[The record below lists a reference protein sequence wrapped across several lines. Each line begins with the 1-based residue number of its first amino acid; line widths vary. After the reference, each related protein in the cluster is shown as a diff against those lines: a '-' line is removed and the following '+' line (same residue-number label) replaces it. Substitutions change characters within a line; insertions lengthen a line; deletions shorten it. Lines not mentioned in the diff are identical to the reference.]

1 MLIRVLERKLNE
13 EGENGKQNLKAIQY
27 IKTFQTRIGESYF
40 LDRGVIFQQEIPIE
54 LKLAA
59 EHSEDI
65 TPANYFTACDQFKNI
80 ALRQNGLIAGID
92 NVELTLNEN
101 VVTNVTQVA
110 RTYEMA
116 CEYYPN
122 GDMSKFMPAS
132 QPDRFYDYTFY
143 EGTGPQ
149 PVTTKNE
156 VGTTVQIPVSP
167 LNEENIFSG
176 GYSNTYN
183 SRKVVFAFDS
193 SPDKSTVRLKAFLW
207 CYIPFSIFSLS
218 NSPFSLYGI
227 NTMTL
232 NLGLKANFVKE
243 IFVMKGTLFSTI
255 GFNDANVTGHKSELL
270 YKIYKA
276 PDYITSAMVD
286 KATGGIKPYRV
297 GHSTV
302 HFEPLNKV
310 PSGGVATT
318 GQISVGV
325 VPKSVYL
332 SIHAVKDQAAPW
344 KTPNFKGRIKQIVAQ
359 VGSGEVTIGPSALRI
374 FDLCRSN
381 GLAKDYESAMFTN
394 GAVVRLDLSK
404 DLSIG
409 STLIGANMPLTLSF
423 SLMFDD
429 LTPTASATQYELR
442 CMLAFAGQVQYK
454 DRAFT
459 PIRSLVLSSVS
470 FSVEN
475 QAAALYGESTPEIMT
490 IGAGFFGD
498 IWSGIKNI
506 AKKGFNWVKDNPEEA
521 FGLVRKGIK
530 LATGA
535 GHVPHVQTYG
545 GAHTTVI
552 GGSDTMIL
560 GAGDDSIFK

>member
-1 MLIRVLERKLNE
+1 M
-13 EGENGKQNLKAIQY
+13 
-27 IKTFQTRIGESYF
+27 
-40 LDRGVIFQQEIPIE
+40 
-54 LKLAA
+54 
-59 EHSEDI
+59 
-65 TPANYFTACDQFKNI
+65 
-80 ALRQNGLIAGID
+80 
-92 NVELTLNEN
+92 
-101 VVTNVTQVA
+101 
-110 RTYEMA
+110 
-116 CEYYPN
+116 
-122 GDMSKFMPAS
+122 
-132 QPDRFYDYTFY
+132 
-143 EGTGPQ
+143 
-149 PVTTKNE
+149 
-156 VGTTVQIPVSP
+156 
-167 LNEENIFSG
+167 
-176 GYSNTYN
+176 
-183 SRKVVFAFDS
+183 
-193 SPDKSTVRLKAFLW
+193 
-207 CYIPFSIFSLS
+207 
-218 NSPFSLYGI
+218 
-227 NTMTL
+227 
-232 NLGLKANFVKE
+232 
-243 IFVMKGTLFSTI
+243 
-255 GFNDANVTGHKSELL
+255 
-270 YKIYKA
+270 
-276 PDYITSAMVD
+276 
-286 KATGGIKPYRV
+286 
-297 GHSTV
+297 
-302 HFEPLNKV
+302 

-506 AKKGFNWVKDNPEEA
+506 AKKGFNWVKENPEEA
-521 FGLVRKGIK
+521 LGLVRKGIK

-535 GHVPHVQTYG
+535 GHVPYVQTYG